1 MPSPE
6 ARRRRIFLKY
16 MVIFK
21 GENERAAGAIFFFVY
36 MVILKGKTGTSAPQA
51 RKFLRY
57 TTIFKGEI
65 GYERAAGAK
74 ILDTPD
80 FSNLKS

>member
-1 MPSPE
+1 ME
-6 ARRRRIFLKY
+6 YI
-16 MVIFK
+16 VIFK
-21 GENERAAGAIFFFVY
+21 GENERAAGAKKLRY